1 MVTLAR
7 IESIKSVGVG
17 DFYDLHVPNEEHYFA
32 EGAIHHNSS
41 KTYGTAAWL
50 DLDWASAPDKTLSFV
65 ASTSLGGSEDRI
77 WGTVAKLF
85 RRMAFPIGYLIDHRK
100 IIVFEDPSKADE
112 RDYTCAIKALAFPT
126 GDEGRKAV
134 ETTRGRKAERV
145 RCAVDELA
153 EMEPYVNKV
162 SINLRANDDCVYVGI
177 ANPNQGDNPHRELC
191 EPADPRG
198 YDSISVND
206 RKWKTRTGTAIFLH
220 GEDSPNFEAPEN
232 EPPPFPYLLT
242 RRKKADI
249 LKDCHGN
256 ANSLEYWRNVIGF
269 WPTDSIETSVISR
282 SVISQADIS
291 FEPAWTSAEKKRI
304 AFLDCAWTSGGD
316 RNEVSYGF
324 IARLRS
330 SGKKVLMY
338 QGTRGFSVDA
348 GSVFEENLA
357 EQVIP
362 TLEQYGVSPSGFG
375 ADVSGDGGR
384 VLSAFIRTWQ
394 KTAGLS
400 ASSIVPVTY
409 SGTPSDRVVSS
420 EDKRKG
426 SDVYDRK
433 ITEDWFRFYH
443 AVVNRCFFGLDLQT
457 HKTVVDELCARQ
469 YGFKGKK
476 MAVET
481 KKEMKKRIGKSPDC
495 FVAGTMIMTPSGEVA
510 IENIKVGDIVVTP
523 LGDTPVVFIH
533 CRKSDDIFKVT
544 TPDGRTLEGR
554 GDHRVFTFEKGWV
567 KLRDIS
573 SLHTME
579 SAADEWKWNILKN
592 LFTRD
597 EATTFKA
604 QVDTIRTGR
613 RLSRRDFFIES
624 SGLST
629 MALFLTAIKS
639 ITKMA
644 IGRTMRLGIW
654 RLLRNER
661 TEERTCSQECP
672 IQSSGKKPWMVKR
685 RLSSLL
691 CHGTEVQKESR
702 GTKRT
707 GSGHVLTWLKSL
719 LHALSAVRYLIPIG
733 RGSVP
738 PSASTECAEGK
749 EEEVFDLTLLRHN
762 AYYANG
768 VLVENCADSLIGL
781 FIMAE
786 KLGVEIIADDKVV
799 DRREVASSRRE
810 EVVFG
815 SYSGSKDLDGF

>member
-1 MVTLAR
+1 MSNQFVTENASGLYGFPWPDGILPVHQELFAYSITRGNYAKVWEAKHLHPKGRCLADYKFEEPVAHLIRAAMLQWPTDVELQVRQYINRPLLR
-7 IESIKSVGVG
+7 IWEELCSCDSVGIAG
-17 DFYDLHVPNEEHYFA
+17 NA
-32 EGAIHHNSS
+32 SSS

-198 YDSISVND
+198 YDSITVND

-220 GEDSPNFEAPEN
+220 GEDSPNFEAPES

-291 FEPAWTSAEKKRI
+291 FEPAWTGDEKKRI

-324 IARLRS
+324 ISRLRS

-338 QGTRGFSVDA
+338 QGTKGFSVDA

-362 TLEQYGVSPSGFG
+362 TLEKYGVTPSGFG
-375 ADVSGDGGR
+375 LDVSGDGGR

-394 KTAGLS
+394 KTSGSS
-400 ASSIVPVTY
+400 AASIIPVTY
-409 SGTPSDRVVSS
+409 SGTPSERVVSS

-443 AVVNRCFFGLDLQT
+443 SIVNRCLFGLDLQT
-457 HKTVVDELCARQ
+457 HKSVIDELCSRQ

-481 KKEMKKRIGKSPDC
+481 KKEMKKRIGKSPD
-495 FVAGTMIMTPSGEVA
+495 E
-510 IENIKVGDIVVTP
+510 
-523 LGDTPVVFIH
+523 
-533 CRKSDDIFKVT
+533 
-544 TPDGRTLEGR
+544 
-554 GDHRVFTFEKGWV
+554 
-567 KLRDIS
+567 
-573 SLHTME
+573 
-579 SAADEWKWNILKN
+579 
-592 LFTRD
+592 
-597 EATTFKA
+597 
-604 QVDTIRTGR
+604 
-613 RLSRRDFFIES
+613 
-624 SGLST
+624 
-629 MALFLTAIKS
+629 
-639 ITKMA
+639 
-644 IGRTMRLGIW
+644 
-654 RLLRNER
+654 
-661 TEERTCSQECP
+661 
-672 IQSSGKKPWMVKR
+672 
-685 RLSSLL
+685 
-691 CHGTEVQKESR
+691 
-702 GTKRT
+702 
-707 GSGHVLTWLKSL
+707 
-719 LHALSAVRYLIPIG
+719 
-733 RGSVP
+733 
-738 PSASTECAEGK
+738 
-749 EEEVFDLTLLRHN
+749 
-762 AYYANG
+762 
-768 VLVENCADSLIGL
+768 ADSLIGL

-786 KLGVEIIADDKVV
+786 KLGVEIIADDKVE
-799 DRREVASSRRE
+799 RRLVETTSSRRE
-810 EVVFG
+810 EVVYG
-815 SYSGSKDLDGF
+815 SYSGSRDEDGF